1 MTREE
6 LTEDLAYVR
15 ALAEEGRHAPLL
27 GGAYLLFWG
36 LLNLG
41 AYLAH
46 WGLLTE
52 SLPRFGGQGFALLWT
67 AYGVVAGGGMALL
80 IHRLRDKPGKSA
92 IGVRAERAIWSGVGI
107 AMFAIVIGCL
117 GRMALTSDMQ
127 APNAI
132 LAPAFAFFGLAL
144 TTIAAMAG
152 EKWLSA
158 FAALSFAASIALG
171 LFANE
176 PWAYLLA
183 AASSAVV
190 LAIPGVILMRREPSA
205 LV

>member
-6 LTEDLAYVR
+6 MLQDLAYAR
-15 ALAEEGRHAPLL
+15 TLAEEGRHAPLL
-27 GGAYLLFWG
+27 GGTYLMFWG
-36 LLNLG
+36 LLNLS
-41 AYLAH
+41 AYLLH

-52 SLPRFGGQGFALLWT
+52 NLPRFGGQAFAVLWT
-67 AYGVVAGGGMALL
+67 AYGAVAALGMALL
-80 IHRLRDKPGKSA
+80 IRRTRDMPGKSA

-107 AMFAIVIGCL
+107 AMFAVVVGCL
-117 GRMALTSDMQ
+117 GRMALTGDMG

-132 LAPAFAFFGLAL
+132 MAPAFAFFGLAL